1 MARNWTEAYTA
12 QREQVEEKVRA
23 LRVLMD
29 GHGVMQ
35 ADCPAHYGYV
45 GDLVDANE
53 KLAQI
58 LAQLQSAL
66 ENGN

>member
-1 MARNWTEAYTA
+1 MARWTEKYQE

-29 GHGVMQ
+29 GHGAMQ
-35 ADCPAHYGYV
+35 ADCPMHYGFV
-45 GDLVDANE
+45 GDLVDANR
-53 KLAQI
+53 KLGEI
-58 LAQLQSAL
+58 LAQLQSAI